1 VKTTIQEIGPQV
13 FGVRCSDRLVPTPNT
28 EHRTSNTNPPV
39 DWEPYRRRIAAFNPI
54 HASGHVTQVVGLVVE
69 SEGPAARL
77 GDVCHIHHRRAPG
90 FAPLP
95 SPVLAEV
102 VGFRQQ
108 RLLLMPLGPIG
119 QIGQGSRVTNSQA
132 PLTVPVG
139 PELLGRVLD
148 PMGRPIDR
156 RGPLVTEKQYSVH
169 RAPPDAMERPLID
182 QPLTLGVRAID
193 GLLTVGRGQRIGIF
207 AGSGVG
213 KSTLLGSIARGSDA
227 DVNVVALIGER
238 GREVRE
244 FIERDLGP
252 AGLARSVVVV
262 ATSDQP
268 AVLRLKG
275 ALAATA
281 MAEYFRDEGAR
292 VLLMM
297 DSVTRF
303 VWAQREI
310 GLAIGEPPTT
320 RGYTPSVLAVLPQL
334 LERAGTSPQGS
345 ITGLYTVLVD
355 GDDMNE
361 PVADAA
367 RSILDGHI
375 VLRRELAARGHYP
388 AIDVLD
394 SISRVMNEII
404 TDPHRRAAQA
414 VRELL
419 ATYRSAEDL
428 IQLGAYVAGGSPDID
443 RAIDRYPLIRAFLIQ
458 PPDEPTAWGPMMEQL
473 SAISD

>member
-1 VKTTIQEIGPQV
+1 MEQPGGSPAAAVLDPDQTALAAFPDPAIDWRRI
-13 FGVRCSDRLVPTPNT
+13 RRRL
-28 EHRTSNTNPPV
+28 E
-39 DWEPYRRRIAAFNPI
+39 DWEPIESTGR
-54 HASGHVTQVVGLVVE
+54 VTQVVGLVVE
-69 SEGPAARL
+69 AEGPAAHL
-77 GDVCHIHHRRAPG
+77 GDICRILSPREPQ
-90 FAPLP
+90 
-95 SPVLAEV
+95 PVLAEV

-108 RLLLMPLGPIG
+108 LLLLMPLGPLG
-119 QIGQGSRVTNSQA
+119 QIGQGSRVTNTGRC
-132 PLTVPVG
+132 LTVPVG
-139 PELLGRVLD
+139 AALLGRVLD
-148 PMGRPIDR
+148 PLGQSIDG
-156 RGPLVTEKQYSVH
+156 RGPIEAETQYPVH
-169 RAPPDAMERPLID
+169 RAPPPAMDRPLID
-182 QPLTLGVRAID
+182 QPLALGVRAID

-252 AGLARSVVVV
+252 EGLARSVVIV

-268 AVLRLKG
+268 AVVRLKG

-281 MAEYFRDEGAR
+281 VAEYFRDLGAR

-334 LERAGTSPQGS
+334 LERAGSSEQGS

-367 RSILDGHI
+367 RSILDGHF
-375 VLRRELAARGHYP
+375 VLRRELAVRGHYP

-394 SISRVMNEII
+394 SVSRVMSEI
-404 TDPHRRAAQA
+404 TSDTHRRAAQA
-414 VRELL
+414 ARELL
-419 ATYRSAEDL
+419 ATYRAAEDL
-428 IQLGAYVAGGSPDID
+428 IQLGAYVAGSNPGVD
-443 RAIDRYPLIRAFLIQ
+443 RAIQRYPLLLSFLRQ
-458 PPDEPTAWGPMMEQL
+458 APDERVPWEATLAQLQAITAE
-473 SAISD
+473 

>member
-1 VKTTIQEIGPQV
+1 MRAPDPQSNIPPCHSSSVIRHSLPTTHHSSLIL
-13 FGVRCSDRLVPTPNT
+13 S
-28 EHRTSNTNPPV
+28 PPAV
-39 DWEPYRRRIAAFNPI
+39 DWEPYRRRLAEFSPVEV
-54 HASGHVTQVVGLVVE
+54 SGRVSQVVGLVVE
-69 SEGPAARL
+69 SDGPAACL
-77 GDVCHIHHRRAPG
+77 GDICWILNRQEER
-90 FAPLP
+90 
-95 SPVLAEV
+95 PVWAEV

-108 RLLLMPLGPIG
+108 RLLLMPLGPLG
-119 QIGQGSRVTNSQA
+119 QIGQGSRVVNSRRA
-132 PLTVPVG
+132 LTVPVG

-148 PMGRPIDR
+148 PLGHSIDGHGPIVTRERYPVNRMPPAAMQRPR
-156 RGPLVTEKQYSVH
+156 
-169 RAPPDAMERPLID
+169 ID
-182 QPLTLGVRAID
+182 QPLALGVRAID
-193 GLLTVGRGQRIGIF
+193 GLLTVGRGQRVGIF

-227 DVNVVALIGER
+227 DVNVVGLIGER

-252 AGLARSVVVV
+252 EGLARSVVIV

-268 AVLRLKG
+268 AVVRLKG

-281 MAEYFRDEGAR
+281 VAEYFRDQGAR

-334 LERAGTSPQGS
+334 LERAGASKRGS

-375 VLRRELAARGHYP
+375 VLKRELAARGHYP
-388 AIDVLD
+388 AIDVLE
-394 SISRVMNEII
+394 SVSRVMSDIVDEA
-404 TDPHRRAAQA
+404 HRRAAQT
-414 VRELL
+414 VRELM

-428 IQLGAYVAGGSPDID
+428 IQLGAYMAGSNPLVD
-443 RAIDRYPLIRAFLIQ
+443 RAIQQQPAIRSFLVQ
-458 PPDEPTAWGPMMEQL
+458 APDERVDWGTMRQQL
-473 SAISD
+473 DEIAVNDT

>member
-1 VKTTIQEIGPQV
+1 MRELTTAPDSAFPVEG
-13 FGVRCSDRLVPTPNT
+13 GA
-28 EHRTSNTNPPV
+28 NPLAIELADPAV
-39 DWEPYRRRIAAFNPI
+39 DWESYHSRIEEMQPVR
-54 HASGHVTQVVGLVVE
+54 ASGRVTQVVGLVVE
-69 SEGPAARL
+69 AEGPSAHL
-77 GDVCHIHHRRAPG
+77 GDVCCIHTPREPRPI
-90 FAPLP
+90 
-95 SPVLAEV
+95 LAEV

-108 RLLLMPLGPIG
+108 LLLLMPLGPLG
-119 QIGQGSRVTNSQA
+119 QVGQGSLVTNTGKS
-132 PLTVPVG
+132 LMVPVG
-139 PELLGRVLD
+139 RGLLGRVLD
-148 PMGRPIDR
+148 PLGQPIDGL
-156 RGPLVTEKQYSVH
+156 GPVDAEARYPVH
-169 RAPPDAMERPLID
+169 RVPPRAMERPLIR

-193 GLLTVGRGQRIGIF
+193 GLLTVGRGQRVGIF

-252 AGLARSVVVV
+252 EGLARSVVIV

-268 AVLRLKG
+268 AVVRLKG

-281 MAEYFRDEGAR
+281 IAEYFRDHEER

-320 RGYTPSVLAVLPQL
+320 RGYTPSVFAVLPQL
-334 LERAGTSPQGS
+334 LERAGTSTHGS

-367 RSILDGHI
+367 RSILDGHF
-375 VLRRELAARGHYP
+375 VLRRELAVRGHYP
-388 AIDVLD
+388 AIDVLE
-394 SISRVMNEII
+394 SISRVMGEIVSES
-404 TDPHRRAAQA
+404 HLQAAHA
-414 VRELL
+414 ARELI

-428 IQLGAYVAGGSPDID
+428 VQLGAYVAGSNPTVD
-443 RAIDRYPLIRAFLIQ
+443 RAIQRHPLLQSFLRQ
-458 PPDEPTAWGPMMEQL
+458 SPDERVTWEAMLDQLQAITAE
-473 SAISD
+473 

>member
-1 VKTTIQEIGPQV
+1 MSA
-13 FGVRCSDRLVPTPNT
+13 RCA
-28 EHRTSNTNPPV
+28 NPRV
-39 DWEPYRRRIAAFNPI
+39 DWESYQRRIEQLQPI
-54 HASGHVTQVVGLVVE
+54 EVSGRVSQVVGLVVE

-77 GDVCHIHHRRAPG
+77 GDMCLIQN
-90 FAPLP
+90 P
-95 SPVLAEV
+95 SDRTTVQAEV

-108 RLLLMPLGPIG
+108 LLLLMPLAPLG
-119 QIGQGSRVTNSQA
+119 QIGQGSRVINTGK

-139 PELLGRVLD
+139 RELLGRVLD
-148 PMGRPIDR
+148 PLGQPIDGG
-156 RGPLVTEKQYSVH
+156 GPIASRKRYPVFRT
-169 RAPPDAMERPLID
+169 PPPAMQRPRIG
-182 QPLTLGVRAID
+182 QPLTTGVRALD
-193 GLLTVGRGQRIGIF
+193 GLLSVGVGQRIGIF

-213 KSTLLGSIARGSDA
+213 KSTLLGSIARGSSA
-227 DVNVVALIGER
+227 DVNVVGLIGER

-244 FIERDLGP
+244 FIERDLGLE
-252 AGLARSVVVV
+252 GLARSVVVV

-268 AVLRLKG
+268 AVVRLKG

-281 MAEYFRDEGAR
+281 IAEYFRDHGAS
-292 VLLMM
+292 VMLMM

-334 LERAGTSPQGS
+334 LERAGTAEQGS

-367 RSILDGHI
+367 RSILDGHV
-375 VLRRELAARGHYP
+375 VLQRELAARGHYP
-388 AIDVLD
+388 AIDVLE
-394 SISRVMNEII
+394 SVSRVMNDVVDER
-404 TDPHRRAAQA
+404 HRRSAQA
-414 VRELL
+414 VRELM

-428 IQLGAYVAGGSPDID
+428 IQLGAYVAGSNPAVD
-443 RAIDRYPLIRAFLIQ
+443 RAIQRHPNIQRFLIQ
-458 PPDEPTAWGPMMEQL
+458 PPDE
-473 SAISD
+473 SAPWDETLHLLAELAEVSRQSSVVSR

>member
-1 VKTTIQEIGPQV
+1 MSTLQHPE
-13 FGVRCSDRLVPTPNT
+13 
-28 EHRTSNTNPPV
+28 V
-39 DWEPYRRRIAAFNPI
+39 DWEPFHRRLADLTPFEV
-54 HASGHVTQVVGLVVE
+54 SGRVTQVIGLVVE
-69 SEGPAARL
+69 SEGPAAHL
-77 GDVCHIHHRRAPG
+77 GDLCYIHGRDGSP
-90 FAPLP
+90 
-95 SPVLAEV
+95 PVLAEV

-108 RLLLMPLGPIG
+108 LLLLMPLGELDR
-119 QIGQGSRVTNSQA
+119 IGQGSRVTNSRK

-139 PELLGRVLD
+139 PELLGRVID
-148 PMGRPIDR
+148 PLGQPIDGLGPILAQR
-156 RGPLVTEKQYSVH
+156 RYPVH
-169 RAPPDAMERPLID
+169 RMPPTAMLRPRIEK
-182 QPLTLGVRAID
+182 PLSFGVRAID
-193 GLLTVGRGQRIGIF
+193 SMLTIGLGQRVGIF

-213 KSTLLGSIARGSDA
+213 KSTLLGSIARNSDA
-227 DVNVVALIGER
+227 DINVVALIGER

-252 AGLARSVVVV
+252 EGLARSVVVV

-268 AVLRLKG
+268 AVVRLKG

-281 MAEYFRDEGAR
+281 VAEYYRDEGR
-292 VLLMM
+292 NVMLMM

-303 VWAQREI
+303 AWAQREI

-320 RGYTPSVLAVLPQL
+320 RGYTPSVLAQLPRL
-334 LERAGTSPQGS
+334 LERAGTSETGS

-394 SISRVMNEII
+394 SVSRLMSEIA
-404 TDPHRRAAQA
+404 DPEHRRAAQA
-414 VRELL
+414 VRELMG
-419 ATYRSAEDL
+419 TYKSSEDL
-428 IQLGAYVAGGSPDID
+428 IQMGAYVAGSNPSVD
-443 RAIDRYPLIRAFLIQ
+443 RAIQKHPAIKSFLCQ
-458 PPDEPTAWGPMMEQL
+458 APDERSEWSETVERLRHLA
-473 SAISD
+473 A

>member
-1 VKTTIQEIGPQV
+1 M
-13 FGVRCSDRLVPTPNT
+13 SYDTPPLPLLI
-28 EHRTSNTNPPV
+28 HPSPGAAQLADPVV
-39 DWEPYRRRIAAFNPI
+39 DWTPYRQRLRGFQPVQSTGRVA
-54 HASGHVTQVVGLVVE
+54 QVVGLVVE
-69 SEGPAARL
+69 SDGPAAHL
-77 GDVCHIHHRRAPG
+77 GDICQIQSRRNEE
-90 FAPLP
+90 
-95 SPVLAEV
+95 PVLAEV
-102 VGFRQQ
+102 VGFRQH
-108 RLLLMPLGPIG
+108 RLLLMPLGPLG
-119 QIGQGSRVTNSQA
+119 RIGQGSQVTNSQRA
-132 PLTVPVG
+132 LTVPVG

-148 PMGRPIDR
+148 PLGHPIDQLAPLDVR
-156 RGPLVTEKQYSVH
+156 RRYPVH
-169 RAPPDAMERPLID
+169 RAPPEAMQRPLIH
-182 QPLTLGVRAID
+182 QPLVLGVRAID
-193 GLLTVGRGQRIGIF
+193 GLLTIGRGQRIGIF

-252 AGLARSVVVV
+252 EGLARSVVIV

-281 MAEYFRDEGAR
+281 VAEYFRDEGAR

-320 RGYTPSVLAVLPQL
+320 RGYTPSVLSVLPQL
-334 LERAGTSPQGS
+334 LERAGTSPHGS

-375 VLRRELAARGHYP
+375 VLRRDLAARGHYP

-394 SISRVMNEII
+394 SVSRVMTEIV
-404 TDPHRRAAQA
+404 TESHRRAAQA

-419 ATYRSAEDL
+419 ATYRAAEDL
-428 IQLGAYVAGGSPDID
+428 IQLGAYVAGSSPAID
-443 RAIDRYPLIRAFLIQ
+443 RAIERHPLIRSFLIQ
-458 PPDEPTAWGPMMEQL
+458 APDAPTGWDSMMEQL
-473 SAISD
+473 EAISS

>member
-1 VKTTIQEIGPQV
+1 MI
-13 FGVRCSDRLVPTPNT
+13 DRSPTL
-28 EHRTSNTNPPV
+28 SI
-39 DWEPYRRRIAAFNPI
+39 DWEPYHRRITELEPVEV
-54 HASGHVTQVVGLVVE
+54 SGRVTQVVGLVVE

-77 GDVCHIHHRRAPG
+77 GDICHIHNPHDR
-90 FAPLP
+90 
-95 SPVLAEV
+95 SSVLAEV

-108 RLLLMPLGPIG
+108 LLLLMPLGPLG
-119 QIGQGSRVTNSQA
+119 QIGQGSRVTSTGR
-132 PLTVPVG
+132 PLTVSVG
-139 PELLGRVLD
+139 HELLGRVLD
-148 PMGRPIDR
+148 PLGQPID
-156 RGPLVTEKQYSVH
+156 GGEPVVTRKRYPVF
-169 RAPPDAMERPLID
+169 RTPPAAMQRPRIE
-182 QPLTLGVRAID
+182 QPLTFGVRAID
-193 GLLTVGRGQRIGIF
+193 GLLTVGDGQRIGIF

-213 KSTLLGSIARGSDA
+213 KSTLLGAIARGSNA
-227 DVNVVALIGER
+227 DVNVVGLIDER

-252 AGLARSVVVV
+252 EGLARSVVVV

-268 AVLRLKG
+268 AVVRLKG

-281 MAEYFRDEGAR
+281 IAEYFRDQGAR
-292 VLLMM
+292 VMLMM

-334 LERAGTSPQGS
+334 LERAGTSEHGS

-388 AIDVLD
+388 AIDVLE
-394 SISRVMNEII
+394 SVSRVM
-404 TDPHRRAAQA
+404 TDIVDERHRRSAQT
-414 VRELL
+414 VRELM
-419 ATYRSAEDL
+419 AAYRSSEDL
-428 IQLGAYVAGGSPDID
+428 IQLGAYVAGSNPAVD
-443 RAIDRYPLIRAFLIQ
+443 RAIQRHPAIQRFLVQ
-458 PPDEPTAWGPMMEQL
+458 PPDERTDWNETLRHLGELADG
-473 SAISD
+473 